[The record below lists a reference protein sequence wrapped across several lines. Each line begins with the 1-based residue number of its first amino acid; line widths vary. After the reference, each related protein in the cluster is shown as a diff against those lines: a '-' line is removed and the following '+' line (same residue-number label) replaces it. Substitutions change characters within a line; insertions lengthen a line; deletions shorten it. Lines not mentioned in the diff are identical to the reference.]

1 MYCII
6 NNKDM
11 GFYKDGKAAS
21 QGVPYHNELPISL
34 KDATCDV
41 ASDYKKKKHV
51 FKLRYR
57 AQQEVRSRLTLN
69 AAAGRSVSVKL
80 ESSSL
85 FEQIFLEY
93 NKVADITVMM
103 SQNL

>member
-6 NNKDM
+6 NNKEM

-34 KDATCDV
+34 KDATCDI

-57 AQQEVRSRLTLN
+57 AQQEVRC
-69 AAAGRSVSVKL
+69 
-80 ESSSL
+80 SL
-85 FEQIFLEY
+85 
-93 NKVADITVMM
+93 DT
-103 SQNL
+103 S